1 MSSNVQK
8 RDFKKG
14 ISTEENRRRREKDAV
29 QIRKEKKEEG
39 IAKKRNLAISQ
50 ESAAEQDQSESEN
63 NTLQVTR
70 NYTLKDIPEL
80 INGLVCPRDLVHQVS
95 SLRGFRKLL
104 SIEKNPPVQEC
115 IDCGAVPHFVACLQ
129 RVDSMEL
136 QFEAAWAVTNIA
148 STDRTRLV
156 VECGAVPHLIQLLS
170 SPNADI
176 REQSAWC
183 LGNVAG
189 IKSFSPLEPTELIL
203 FLR

>member
-1 MSSNVQK
+1 MSTNVQK

-50 ESAAEQDQSESEN
+50 ESNPLQSLTDQSVSDETS
-63 NTLQVTR
+63 LQASR
-70 NYTLKDIPEL
+70 IYTLKDIPEL
-80 INGLVCPRDLVHQVS
+80 INGLVHPRDIAHQVS

-189 IKSFSPLEPTELIL
+189 FYSVLL
-203 FLR
+203 FTHNK

>member
-1 MSSNVQK
+1 M
-8 RDFKKG
+8 
-14 ISTEENRRRREKDAV
+14 
-29 QIRKEKKEEG
+29 
-39 IAKKRNLAISQ
+39 
-50 ESAAEQDQSESEN
+50 
-63 NTLQVTR
+63 
-70 NYTLKDIPEL
+70 
-80 INGLVCPRDLVHQVS
+80 HQVS

-189 IKSFSPLEPTELIL
+189 FIIYFHT
-203 FLR
+203 